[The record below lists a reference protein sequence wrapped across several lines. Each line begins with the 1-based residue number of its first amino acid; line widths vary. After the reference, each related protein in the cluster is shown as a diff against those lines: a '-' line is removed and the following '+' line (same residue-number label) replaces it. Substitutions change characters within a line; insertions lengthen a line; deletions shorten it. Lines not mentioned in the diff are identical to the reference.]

1 MVLSLLSL
9 RIFFIFFQSAKITK
23 SKFQKNVFLPLEKKL
38 TMHGLVTK
46 STGSWYS
53 VLNEATGART
63 ECRLRGQFRIHGI
76 KNTNP
81 VVVGDRVTYESEKDG
96 TGTITNIESRKN
108 YIERKSTN
116 LSKIRHLIAANID
129 LAFLVVTLR
138 EPRTSLG
145 FIDRFLV
152 AAEGFRIPVCLV
164 FNKMDLY
171 NEAELDV
178 VEELSELYRNIG
190 YGIMHTTVVNGT
202 GIDEL
207 RGMISGKVCLFSGHS
222 GTGKS
227 AIISAIDPTLNL
239 RTGDISKVHNKG
251 KHTTT
256 FAEMFPL
263 ADGYMV
269 DTPGIKEF
277 GLIQYTKEE
286 VRDYFPELRA
296 FNNRC
301 KFDDCSHTHEPG
313 CLVQEAVENGEIAMS
328 RYLNYLAILEADD
341 MKLAD
346 WELR

>member
-1 MVLSLLSL
+1 
-9 RIFFIFFQSAKITK
+9 
-23 SKFQKNVFLPLEKKL
+23 
-38 TMHGLVTK
+38 MHGLVTK

-53 VLNEATGART
+53 VLNESTGERL

-81 VVVGDRVTYESEKDG
+81 VVVGDRVDYGTEKDG
-96 TGTITNIESRKN
+96 TGIITHIETRKN

-129 LAFLVVTLR
+129 LAFLLVTLR

-171 NEAELDV
+171 SEAELSV
-178 VEELSELYRNIG
+178 VEELSALYSHIG
-190 YGIMHTTVVNGT
+190 YDVLRTSVVSGM
-202 GIDEL
+202 GIDKL
-207 RGMISGKVCLFSGHS
+207 REMIHGKVCLFSGHS

-263 ADGYMV
+263 AEGYMI

-277 GLIQYTKEE
+277 GLIQYSKEE
-286 VRDYFPELRA
+286 VRDYFPEIRA
-296 FNNRC
+296 YNNRC

-313 CLVQEAVENGEIAMS
+313 CLVQKAVESGEIALS
-328 RYLNYLAILEADD
+328 RYLNYIAILEADD

>member
-1 MVLSLLSL
+1 M
-9 RIFFIFFQSAKITK
+9 
-23 SKFQKNVFLPLEKKL
+23 
-38 TMHGLVTK
+38 K

-53 VLNEATGART
+53 VLDEVSGGLL
-63 ECRLRGQFRIHGI
+63 ECRLRGQFRIRGI
-76 KNTNP
+76 KDTNP
-81 VVVGDRVTYESEKDG
+81 VVVGDRVEYGVEKDG
-96 TGTITNIESRKN
+96 SGVITAIAPRKN

-171 NEAELDV
+171 NEAEQKV
-178 VEELSELYRNIG
+178 VDELSALYERIG
-190 YGIMHTTVVNGT
+190 YLTRRTSVVNGE
-202 GIDEL
+202 GIDGL
-207 RGMISGKVCLFSGHS
+207 REMVRGKVCLFSGHS

-227 AIISAIDPTLNL
+227 ALISAIDPTLNL
-239 RTGDISKVHNKG
+239 RTGDISRVHNKG

-256 FAEMFPL
+256 FAEMFPM
-263 ADGYMV
+263 AGGYMV

-277 GLIQYTKEE
+277 GLIQYKKEE
-286 VRDYFPELRA
+286 IRDYFPEIRA
-296 FNNRC
+296 YNNCC

-313 CLVQEAVENGEIAMS
+313 CRVQEAVENGDIALT
-328 RYLNYLAILEADD
+328 RYLNYIAILEADD

-346 WELR
+346 WQLD

>member
-1 MVLSLLSL
+1 ML
-9 RIFFIFFQSAKITK
+9 
-23 SKFQKNVFLPLEKKL
+23 NE
-38 TMHGLVTK
+38 
-46 STGSWYS
+46 STGER
-53 VLNEATGART
+53 L
-63 ECRLRGQFRIHGI
+63 ECRLRGQFRIHGV

-81 VVVGDRVTYESEKDG
+81 VVVGDRVDYGTEKDG
-96 TGTITNIESRKN
+96 TGIITHIETRKN

-129 LAFLVVTLR
+129 LAFLLVTLR

-171 NEAELDV
+171 SEAELSV
-178 VEELSELYRNIG
+178 VEELSALYSHIG
-190 YGIMHTTVVNGT
+190 YDVLRTSVVSGM
-202 GIDEL
+202 GIDKL
-207 RGMISGKVCLFSGHS
+207 REMIHGKVCLFSGHS

-263 ADGYMV
+263 AEGYMI

-277 GLIQYTKEE
+277 GLIQYSKEE
-286 VRDYFPELRA
+286 VRDYFPEIRA
-296 FNNRC
+296 YNNRC

-313 CLVQEAVENGEIAMS
+313 CLVQKAVESGEIALS
-328 RYLNYLAILEADD
+328 RYLNYIAILEADD

>member
-1 MVLSLLSL
+1 
-9 RIFFIFFQSAKITK
+9 
-23 SKFQKNVFLPLEKKL
+23 
-38 TMHGLVTK
+38 MHGLVTK

-53 VLNEATGART
+53 VLNEVSGERL

-81 VVVGDRVTYESEKDG
+81 VIVGDRVEYDIEKDG
-96 TGTITNIESRKN
+96 TGVITQITPRKN

-116 LSKIRHLIAANID
+116 LSKISHLIAANID
-129 LAFLVVTLR
+129 LAFLVITLR

-164 FNKMDLY
+164 FNKMDIY
-171 NEAELDV
+171 NEIEKVV
-178 VEELSELYRNIG
+178 VEELSELYTNIG
-190 YGIMHTTVVNGT
+190 YQVLHTSVVTGK

-207 RGMISGKVCLFSGHS
+207 REKINGNVCLFSGHS

-239 RTGDISKVHNKG
+239 RTGHISKIHNKG

-263 ADGYMV
+263 AGGYMV

-286 VRDYFPELRA
+286 IRDYFPEIRA
-296 FNNRC
+296 YNNRC

-313 CLVQEAVENGEIAMS
+313 CLVQEAVENGEIAKS

-346 WELR
+346 WKLQ

>member
-1 MVLSLLSL
+1 M
-9 RIFFIFFQSAKITK
+9 
-23 SKFQKNVFLPLEKKL
+23 
-38 TMHGLVTK
+38 K

-53 VLNEATGART
+53 VLDEVSGGLL
-63 ECRLRGQFRIHGI
+63 ECRLRGQFRIRGI
-76 KNTNP
+76 KDTNP
-81 VVVGDRVTYESEKDG
+81 VVVGDRVEYGVEKDG
-96 TGTITNIESRKN
+96 SGVITAIAPRKN

-171 NEAELDV
+171 NEAEQKV
-178 VEELSELYRNIG
+178 VDELSALYERIG
-190 YGIMHTTVVNGT
+190 YLTRRTSVVNGE
-202 GIDEL
+202 GIDGL
-207 RGMISGKVCLFSGHS
+207 REMVRGKVCLFSGHS

-227 AIISAIDPTLNL
+227 ALISAIDPTLNL
-239 RTGDISKVHNKG
+239 RTGDISRVHNKG

-256 FAEMFPL
+256 FAEMFPM
-263 ADGYMV
+263 AGGYMV

-277 GLIQYTKEE
+277 GLIQYKKEE
-286 VRDYFPELRA
+286 IRDYFPEIRA
-296 FNNRC
+296 YNNCC

-313 CLVQEAVENGEIAMS
+313 CRVQEAVENGDIALT
-328 RYLNYLAILEADD
+328 RYQNYIAILEADD

-346 WELR
+346 WQLD

>member
-1 MVLSLLSL
+1 ML
-9 RIFFIFFQSAKITK
+9 
-23 SKFQKNVFLPLEKKL
+23 NE
-38 TMHGLVTK
+38 
-46 STGSWYS
+46 STGER
-53 VLNEATGART
+53 L

-81 VVVGDRVTYESEKDG
+81 VVVGDRVEYGTEKDG
-96 TGTITNIESRKN
+96 TGIITHIETRKN

-129 LAFLVVTLR
+129 LAFLLVTLR

-171 NEAELDV
+171 SEAELNV
-178 VEELSELYRNIG
+178 VEELSALYSHIG
-190 YGIMHTTVVNGT
+190 YGVLRTSVVSGM
-202 GIDEL
+202 GIDRL
-207 RGMISGKVCLFSGHS
+207 REMIHGKVCLFSGHS

-263 ADGYMV
+263 AEGYMI

-277 GLIQYTKEE
+277 GLIQYSKEE
-286 VRDYFPELRA
+286 VRDYFPEIRA
-296 FNNRC
+296 YNNRC

-313 CLVQEAVENGEIAMS
+313 CLVQKAVESGEIALS
-328 RYLNYLAILEADD
+328 RYLNYIAILEADD

>member
-1 MVLSLLSL
+1 M
-9 RIFFIFFQSAKITK
+9 
-23 SKFQKNVFLPLEKKL
+23 N
-38 TMHGLVTK
+38 GLVTK
-46 STGSWYS
+46 STGSWYT
-53 VLNEATGART
+53 VLDLEGGGRM
-63 ECRLRGQFRIHGI
+63 ECRLRGQFRIRGI
-76 KNTNP
+76 KDTNP
-81 VVVGDRVTYESEKDG
+81 VVVGDRVTYEPEKDG
-96 TGTITNIESRKN
+96 TGAITAIEPRKN
-108 YIERKSTN
+108 YLERKSTN
-116 LSKIRHLIAANID
+116 LSKISHLIAANID
-129 LAFLVVTLR
+129 LALLVVTLR

-171 NEAELDV
+171 GEAELAV
-178 VEELSELYRNIG
+178 VDELEELYTHIG
-190 YGIMHTTVVNGT
+190 YGVVRSSVVTGE

-207 RGMISGKVCLFSGHS
+207 REMIAGKVCLFSGHS

-227 AIISAIDPTLNL
+227 AIISAIDPTLKL

-263 ADGYMV
+263 ADGFMV

-277 GLIQYTKEE
+277 GLIQYRKEE
-286 VRDYFPELRA
+286 IRDYFPELRA

-313 CLVQEAVENGEIAMS
+313 CLVQEAVENGEIALS
-328 RYLNYLAILEADD
+328 RYLNYLAILDADD

-346 WELR
+346 WQLR

>member
-1 MVLSLLSL
+1 M
-9 RIFFIFFQSAKITK
+9 Q
-23 SKFQKNVFLPLEKKL
+23 
-38 TMHGLVTK
+38 GLVTK

-53 VLNEATGART
+53 VLNEATGERL

-81 VVVGDRVTYESEKDG
+81 VIVGDRVEYDIEKDG
-96 TGTITNIESRKN
+96 TGVINRIETRKN

-116 LSKIRHLIAANID
+116 LSKISHMIAANID
-129 LAFLVVTLR
+129 LAFLVITLK

-178 VEELSELYRNIG
+178 VAELSELYTNIG
-190 YGIMHTTVVNGT
+190 YQVLHTSVVTGL

-207 RGMISGKVCLFSGHS
+207 REKISGNVCLFSGHS

-227 AIISAIDPTLNL
+227 AMISAIDPTLNL

-286 VRDYFPELRA
+286 IRDYFPEIRA
-296 FNNRC
+296 YNNRC
-301 KFDDCSHTHEPG
+301 KFDDCSHIHEPG

>member
-1 MVLSLLSL
+1 M
-9 RIFFIFFQSAKITK
+9 Q
-23 SKFQKNVFLPLEKKL
+23 
-38 TMHGLVTK
+38 GLVTK

-53 VLNEATGART
+53 VLDEATGDRLD
-63 ECRLRGQFRIHGI
+63 CRLRGQFRIHGI

-81 VVVGDRVTYESEKDG
+81 VIVGDRVTYEIEKDG
-96 TGTITNIESRKN
+96 TGTITKIEQRKN

-116 LSKIRHLIAANID
+116 LSKISHMIAANID
-129 LAFLVVTLR
+129 LAFLVVTLK

-178 VEELSELYRNIG
+178 VEELSELYANIG
-190 YGIMHTTVVNGT
+190 YQVLHTSVVTGT
-202 GIDEL
+202 GINEI
-207 RGMISGKVCLFSGHS
+207 REKISGNVCLFSGHS

-227 AIISAIDPTLNL
+227 AMISAIDPTLNL

-277 GLIQYTKEE
+277 GLIQYSKEE
-286 VRDYFPELRA
+286 IRDYFPEIRA
-296 FNNRC
+296 YNNRC

-313 CLVQEAVENGEIAMS
+313 CLVQEAVENGKIAMS
-328 RYLNYLAILEADD
+328 RYLNYLAILEADE

>member
-1 MVLSLLSL
+1 MLD
-9 RIFFIFFQSAKITK
+9 
-23 SKFQKNVFLPLEKKL
+23 
-38 TMHGLVTK
+38 
-46 STGSWYS
+46 
-53 VLNEATGART
+53 EATGGRLD
-63 ECRLRGQFRIHGI
+63 CRLRGQFRIHGI

-81 VVVGDRVTYESEKDG
+81 VVVGDRVEYDIEKDG
-96 TGTITNIESRKN
+96 TGIIINIEPRRN

-171 NEAELDV
+171 NEAELAV
-178 VEELSELYRNIG
+178 VDELSELYEHIG
-190 YGIMHTTVVNGT
+190 YQTLRSSVVTGM
-202 GIDEL
+202 GIDTMREMV
-207 RGMISGKVCLFSGHS
+207 GGKVCLFSGHS

-227 AIISAIDPTLNL
+227 AIISAIDPDLNL

-263 ADGYMV
+263 ADGFLV

-277 GLIQYTKEE
+277 GLIQYSKEE

-313 CLVQEAVENGEIAMS
+313 CLVQEAVENGDIAMS

>member
-1 MVLSLLSL
+1 ML
-9 RIFFIFFQSAKITK
+9 
-23 SKFQKNVFLPLEKKL
+23 NE
-38 TMHGLVTK
+38 
-46 STGSWYS
+46 STGER
-53 VLNEATGART
+53 L

-81 VVVGDRVTYESEKDG
+81 VVVGDRVDYGTEKDG
-96 TGTITNIESRKN
+96 TGIITHIEKRKN

-129 LAFLVVTLR
+129 LAFLLVTLR

-171 NEAELDV
+171 SEAELSV
-178 VEELSELYRNIG
+178 VEELSALYSHIG
-190 YGIMHTTVVNGT
+190 YGVLRTSVVSGM
-202 GIDEL
+202 GIDKL
-207 RGMISGKVCLFSGHS
+207 REMIHGKVCLFSGHS

-239 RTGDISKVHNKG
+239 RIGDISKVHNKG

-263 ADGYMV
+263 AEGYMI

-277 GLIQYTKEE
+277 GLIQYSKEE
-286 VRDYFPELRA
+286 VRDYFPEIRA
-296 FNNRC
+296 YNNRC

-313 CLVQEAVENGEIAMS
+313 CLVQKAVESGEIALS
-328 RYLNYLAILEADD
+328 RYLNYIAILEADD

>member
-1 MVLSLLSL
+1 M
-9 RIFFIFFQSAKITK
+9 Q
-23 SKFQKNVFLPLEKKL
+23 
-38 TMHGLVTK
+38 GLVTK

-53 VLNEATGART
+53 VLNEATGERL

-81 VVVGDRVTYESEKDG
+81 VIVGDRVEYDIEKDG
-96 TGTITNIESRKN
+96 TGVITRIETRKN

-116 LSKIRHLIAANID
+116 LSKISHMIAANID
-129 LAFLVVTLR
+129 LAFLVITLK

-178 VEELSELYRNIG
+178 VAELSELYTNIG
-190 YGIMHTTVVNGT
+190 YQVLHTSVVTGF

-207 RGMISGKVCLFSGHS
+207 REKISGNVCLFSGHS

-227 AIISAIDPTLNL
+227 AMISAIDPTLNL

-286 VRDYFPELRA
+286 IRDYFPEIRA
-296 FNNRC
+296 YNNRC

>member
-1 MVLSLLSL
+1 
-9 RIFFIFFQSAKITK
+9 
-23 SKFQKNVFLPLEKKL
+23 
-38 TMHGLVTK
+38 MHGLVTK

-53 VLNEATGART
+53 VLDEATGART

-81 VVVGDRVTYESEKDG
+81 VVVGDRVTWEPEKDG
-96 TGTITNIESRKN
+96 TGSITAIEPRKN

-171 NEAELDV
+171 NEAEMDV

-190 YGIMHTTVVNGT
+190 YGILHTSVVNGT
-202 GIDEL
+202 GINEL
-207 RGMISGKVCLFSGHS
+207 REMIDGKVCLFSGHS

-263 ADGYMV
+263 AGGYMI

-313 CLVQEAVENGEIAMS
+313 CLVQEAVENGEIALS

>member
-1 MVLSLLSL
+1 M
-9 RIFFIFFQSAKITK
+9 Q
-23 SKFQKNVFLPLEKKL
+23 
-38 TMHGLVTK
+38 GLVTK

-53 VLNEATGART
+53 VLNEATGERL

-81 VVVGDRVTYESEKDG
+81 VIVGDRVEYDIEKDG
-96 TGTITNIESRKN
+96 TGVITRIEPRKN

-116 LSKIRHLIAANID
+116 LSKISHLIAANID
-129 LAFLVVTLR
+129 LAFVVITLK

-178 VEELSELYRNIG
+178 VAELSELYTNIG
-190 YGIMHTTVVNGT
+190 YQVLHTSVVTGL

-207 RGMISGKVCLFSGHS
+207 REKISGNVCLFSGHS

-227 AIISAIDPTLNL
+227 AMISAIDPTLNL

-286 VRDYFPELRA
+286 IRDYFPEIRA
-296 FNNRC
+296 YNNRC

-346 WELR
+346 WELV